1 MILSFNKW
9 KEKKKILKESASLKP
24 ASKDLKIADETTS
37 GWNGVEATFIPNHFE
52 TALYIQELAT
62 STL

>member
-1 MILSFNKW
+1 ML
-9 KEKKKILKESASLKP
+9 LKESASLKP

-62 STL
+62 SAL